1 MYLKFFTRLFLLI
14 GMIGMFSVPLRADEI
29 QIGSGNST
37 DYNLPTHSNYD
48 YSLTQQIYTAEEI
61 ETAGGGDGTINSI
74 SFYNAGS
81 EKTRTLEVYLA
92 NTDKA
97 SFANSSDWIAITSN
111 NLVYSGS
118 VTFTAGTWTT
128 ITFTTP
134 FAYDGSNLA
143 VIVDDNTGSYSS
155 GLSCRTFTASSTQSI
170 YSRRDNYDIDP
181 SNPINGTPVTTKN
194 QIKLSD
200 NSFDG

>member
-1 MYLKFFTRLFLLI
+1 MYSKFFTRLFLLI

-92 NTDKA
+92 N
-97 SFANSSDWIAITSN
+97 FFRQF
-111 NLVYSGS
+111 V
-118 VTFTAGTWTT
+118 
-128 ITFTTP
+128 
-134 FAYDGSNLA
+134 
-143 VIVDDNTGSYSS
+143 
-155 GLSCRTFTASSTQSI
+155 GLDCHHFKQPR
-170 YSRRDNYDIDP
+170 
-181 SNPINGTPVTTKN
+181 
-194 QIKLSD
+194 L
-200 NSFDG
+200 